1 MENVGSGYSV
11 KRLNLNKRLELERL
25 SICDQGRKVG
35 VLDALGN
42 I

>member
-11 KRLNLNKRLELERL
+11 KRLNLNKRSELERL
-25 SICDQGRKVG
+25 SIHDQGRKVG